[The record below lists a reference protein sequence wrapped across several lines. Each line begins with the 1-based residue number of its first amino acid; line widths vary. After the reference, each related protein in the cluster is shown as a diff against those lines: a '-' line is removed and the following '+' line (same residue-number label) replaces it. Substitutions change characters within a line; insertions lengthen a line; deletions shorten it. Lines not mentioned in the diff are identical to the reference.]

1 MKGQL
6 GGRNRFRTGERV
18 THKIMKAVLAITSIF
33 ALAAAALPTDG
44 QSPASTTL
52 QRRAQQKV
60 QQEVPNNPSPH
71 PAPDQPLPYSHKTH
85 LALGL
90 TCSTCHTNPDPGR
103 LMTFPATSTCMQCHI
118 ATAKNKPAIQKLTEY
133 SKSGE
138 TVPWV
143 RVYTLLPG
151 VQWSHRRHLQ
161 AGMKC
166 EMCHGQVAQME
177 RMSEVTSVTTMY
189 SCYHCHQQHNANTV
203 CETCHVWPANP
214 VESSKR

>member
-1 MKGQL
+1 M
-6 GGRNRFRTGERV
+6 

-189 SCYHCHQQHNANTV
+189 SCYHCHQQHSANTV